1 MKKITVLTV
10 AIMLM
15 ISNLANAQ
23 TTIKAIKERGF
34 IKVGTSESIVPFTFK
49 DKEGKLQGI
58 DIDLAKIFAAEMGVE
73 VKFVKIEFANLMDSL
88 KAGNIDVIFSAFSIT
103 TSRNMEVLF
112 TQSYYQTGK
121 AILSKKGKLKS
132 GKIKNINNAEVSLVA
147 IKNSSSA
154 DYVKNNFPLA
164 KLTVAETNEKC
175 VELLNSSKADAMVSD
190 IENCESI
197 YFYSNLEG
205 NYNYTLFS
213 DNESH
218 QNESYAAAV
227 SVNDFLFYN
236 LLNNFLLK
244 IDKNNEMNIIN
255 QDWYKYTEETKY

>member
-10 AIMLM
+10 VMMLM
-15 ISNLANAQ
+15 ISNLTNAQ

-49 DKEGKLQGI
+49 DKEGKLLGI

-121 AILSKKGKLKS
+121 AILSKKGNLKS
-132 GKIKNINNAEVSLVA
+132 GKVKNINKAEVSLVA

-154 DYVKNNFPLA
+154 EYVTTNFPLA
-164 KLTVAETNEKC
+164 KLTVAETNEEC
-175 VELLNSSKADAMVSD
+175 VELLNSGKADAMVSD
-190 IENCESI
+190 YANCESI
-197 YFYSNLEG
+197 FYYSNLDG
-205 NYNYTLFS
+205 NYNFTLFS
-213 DNESH
+213 DSKSH
-218 QNESYAAAV
+218 QSEHYAAAV
-227 SVNDFLFYN
+227 SANDFLFYN

-244 IDKNNEMNIIN
+244 IDKNNEMSIIKR
-255 QDWYKYTEETKY
+255 DWLKYTE